1 MKLLDLLCS
10 FLVAAAAAATCSS
23 AALAQASP
31 LASACRADVSAHC
44 AGTRP
49 GAGRIAACLKQ
60 HEAQLSPDCK
70 AQIGVIA
77 ECSQQVQKICGPG
90 ASTPPAMRD
99 CFKARSGEFSASC
112 RSAMATP

>member
-1 MKLLDLLCS
+1 MKLLDLCFG
-10 FLVAAAAAATCSS
+10 FLVVAAAAVTCSS

-60 HEAQLSPDCK
+60 HEAQLSPGCK
-70 AQIGVIA
+70 AQIGVIG
-77 ECSQQVQKICGPG
+77 ECSQQAQKVCGPDV
-90 ASTPPAMRD
+90 STPGVMRD
-99 CFKARSGEFSASC
+99 CFKARSGEFSTSC
-112 RSAMATP
+112 RSLMATH